1 MPHLPIE
8 IDDVVR
14 RLRIESANA
23 RRAGNVGITRRAC
36 RAALALKPDNVDSAL
51 ELGTLDAQTGS
62 SLEGLPL
69 LRRVTHLAPHH
80 ADGQAN
86 TGSALLASQKIEAAL
101 CTIRRALSLQPD
113 HDGARYNEALAHQH
127 SEDIERAE
135 RAYRRVLAT
144 HPQHVEASRN
154 LAVCFHSLSRV
165 DSAVQTL
172 RKLTDDHPD
181 RADIRENLALV
192 LLDAGKTDEAFDEFA
207 CIAQSRYGLGGA
219 PFPPDSSARHVT
231 PVRLKH
237 DHEQLEHLL
246 SDNLAMDGAGRLRD
260 LYASLLAGVPPGTPA
275 AQPLALDAQ
284 QAIAL
289 EPWYGRRYARME
301 AHRQPGGALHPALD
315 LSRVERSYLESRPEL
330 VVVDDFLSKPTL
342 VALRRFC
349 LENSFWIRSYGG
361 GYVGSFMEDGFVCPL
376 IAQIADD
383 LRAGMRRVVGPHSL
397 RKVWGFKYDSRL
409 SGINLHADFAAVNV
423 NFWIMPDEANRDLT
437 SGGLI
442 VWDKP
447 APLTWSFEE
456 YNRSPDQA
464 RRFLD
469 EQGAK
474 PIVVPYRA
482 NRAVIFN
489 SNLFHETDRIA
500 FKDGYENR
508 RINITLLYGSRS

>member
-14 RLRIESANA
+14 CLRIEGANA
-23 RRAGNVGITRRAC
+23 RHAGNVGITRRAC
-36 RAALALKPDNVDSAL
+36 RAALALLPDNVDAAL

-80 ADGQAN
+80 VDGHAN
-86 TGSALLASQKIEAAL
+86 TGSALLAGQKIEAAL
-101 CTIRRALSLQPD
+101 CAIRRALSLRPD
-113 HDGARYNEALAHQH
+113 HDGARYNEALAHQR
-127 SEDIERAE
+127 SEDVERAE
-135 RAYRRVLAT
+135 RAYRRVLAS
-144 HPQHVEASRN
+144 HPKHIEARRN
-154 LAVCFHSLSRV
+154 LAVCFHSLGRV
-165 DSAVQTL
+165 DNAVRTL
-172 RKLTDDHPD
+172 RTLTDDHPD
-181 RADIRENLALV
+181 RTDIRENLALV
-192 LLDAGKTDEAFDEFA
+192 LLDAGKTGEAFDEFS
-207 CIAQSRYGLGGA
+207 CIAKARFGLGGVS
-219 PFPPDSSARHVT
+219 FPPDSSAGYVT

-246 SDNLAMDGAGRLRD
+246 RGGLAMDGAGRLRD
-260 LYASLLAGVPPGTPA
+260 LYASLLAGAPPGTPA
-275 AQPLALDAQ
+275 AQPLALDAD
-284 QAIAL
+284 QAQAL

-301 AHRQPGGALHPALD
+301 APRQPGGALHPALD
-315 LSRVERSYLESRPEL
+315 LHRVERSYLGSRPEL
-330 VVVDDFLSKPTL
+330 VVVDDFLSNPAL
-342 VALRRFC
+342 LALRRFC

-361 GYVGSFMEDGFVCPL
+361 GYLGSFMEDGFVCPL

-383 LRAGMRRVVGPHSL
+383 LRDGMQRVIGPHSL

-423 NFWIMPDEANRDLT
+423 NFWIMPDEANRDPT

-508 RINITLLYGSRS
+508 RVNITLLYGTRS